1 MSSHGVILRAAA
13 LTGALVGFVSLF
25 FMVVRPWYMGWGAT
39 AAERVRT
46 LPGDALV
53 PGAPAQE
60 TRAITVGQSSSRR
73 TSPWSARCWKA

>member
-1 MSSHGVILRAAA
+1 MSSHGVMLRAAA
-13 LTGALVGFVSLF
+13 LTGALVGLVSLF

-46 LPGDALV
+46 LPG
-53 PGAPAQE
+53 APEQE